1 MSGIK
6 YLLDTNFILD
16 MLKTGQNSYDL
27 IQEHQIESSQ
37 CAYSSVTRMELLGY
51 PGITQEEELLINQKL
66 SILMHL
72 PISTDVEDVA
82 IRLRRTSKIRLPD
95 AIIAAHALVHGLEL
109 LTFDKQ
115 LYNLFTLQLRQ

>member
-6 YLLDTNFILD
+6 CLLDTNFILD
-16 MLKTGQNSYDL
+16 ILKTGQDSYDL
-27 IQEHQIESSQ
+27 IQEHQIETCQ

-51 PGITQEEELLINQKL
+51 PGITQEEELLINQRL
-66 SILMHL
+66 SGLMHL

-109 LTFDKQ
+109 LAFDKQ
-115 LYNLFTLQLRQ
+115 LYNLLAPQS